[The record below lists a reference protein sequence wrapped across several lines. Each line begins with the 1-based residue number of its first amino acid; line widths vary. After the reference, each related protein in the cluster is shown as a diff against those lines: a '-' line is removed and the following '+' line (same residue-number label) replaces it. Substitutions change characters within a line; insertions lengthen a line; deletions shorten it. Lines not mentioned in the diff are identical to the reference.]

1 MGNILDYLLMLVVDA
16 NVPNKKSI
24 LISKAE
30 EYIYGNQIN
39 K

>member
-1 MGNILDYLLMLVVDA
+1 MLVVDA

-24 LISKAE
+24 LISKAK